1 MVALPDFQLK
11 LKRTLEVLHASDGHT
26 YVLRGAAAAEF
37 VIEDA
42 TDQERTL
49 IDAIAAGAAS
59 LEELGEATGA
69 PGDVLLGTVETLARL
84 GLLEEPAAD
93 ASTLLGAEGARRYDR
108 QLAYFADVRPGEAAR
123 LQAILRRAR
132 VAIVGVGGLGTWTA
146 SALACAGVGHLTLV
160 DDDTIDLSNLNR
172 QVLYRRADLGRPK
185 VEVASEALRAFD
197 PAVSIDPRR
206 TRITSASD
214 AQRVVA
220 GHDFVVELADWPP
233 YELSRWLDA
242 ACWPAGIP
250 RVTAAL
256 YPPTVRIGPT
266 YLRGT
271 TPCLACQEAVS
282 QAAFPLY
289 DELAALRATRPTV
302 APTLGPPCA
311 LIGGAIA
318 MDVVHHLTGIAAP
331 ATLGTALIV
340 DTRDMRVE
348 REPVPRRAGCDRCC
362 TSGAERP

>member
-1 MVALPDFQLK
+1 MRLA
-11 LKRTLEVLHASDGHT
+11 RTVEVFEASDGDV
-26 YVLRGAAAAEF
+26 YVLRGGADADFTLEAPDAAAR
-37 VIEDA
+37 VLL
-42 TDQERTL
+42 RRL
-49 IDAIAAGAAS
+49 AGA
-59 LEELGEATGA
+59 G
-69 PGDVLLGTVETLARL
+69 GDVDSLAAACGRPAPEVAAALDELDGL
-84 GLLEEPAAD
+84 GLLEREGDRDPG
-93 ASTLLGAEGARRYDR
+93 LLDDEALARFDR
-108 QLAYFADVRPGEAAR
+108 QLAYFAQVQPGAASAMQAR
-123 LQAILRRAR
+123 LADAH
-132 VAIVGVGGLGTWTA
+132 VAVIGVGGLGTWTA
-146 SALACAGVGHLTLV
+146 SALACAGVGTLTLV
-160 DDDTIDLSNLNR
+160 DDDTVDLSNLNR
-172 QVLYRRADLGRPK
+172 QVLYRRSDLGRPK

-197 PAVSIDPRR
+197 PSLTVDPRR
-206 TRITSASD
+206 VRITGARE
-214 AQRVVA
+214 AERVVT
-220 GHDFVVELADWPP
+220 GHDFVIELADWPP

-266 YLRGT
+266 YVRGA
-271 TPCLACQEAVS
+271 TPCLGCQEAVS

-289 DELAALRATRPTV
+289 DELAALRAARPTV

-311 LIGGAIA
+311 LIGGVIA
-318 MDVVHHLTGIAAP
+318 MDVVHHLTGIAQP